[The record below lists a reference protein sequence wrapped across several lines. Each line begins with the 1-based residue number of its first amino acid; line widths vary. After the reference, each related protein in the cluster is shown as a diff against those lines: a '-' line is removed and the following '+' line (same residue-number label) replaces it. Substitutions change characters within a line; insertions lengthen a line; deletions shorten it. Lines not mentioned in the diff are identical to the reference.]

1 MKPRGHYSLEPF
13 ENRNKLWMLHNL
25 HVLSPIQL
33 GGLQS
38 WVSTILHYIH
48 SMNQLHF
55 CLFNPPIQS
64 FDSLTAERKWT
75 NLTRVILS
83 ESSIHR
89 CLKTLNSP
97 DDTLDTWWYTY
108 AYGISFNLERK
119 PKEKRQFQT
128 AQKLHS
134 LTNLV
139 GWLYATSW
147 IKGQIFLY
155 QSFINLPETLE
166 GTTLIQ

>member
-1 MKPRGHYSLEPF
+1 MKESSVLHFSSTKMSGHRQVLKRQGLNLYSQIKDTLWGAEHPGALEPF

-97 DDTLDTWWYTY
+97 DDTLDAWYTY

-128 AQKLHS
+128 A
-134 LTNLV
+134 
-139 GWLYATSW
+139 
-147 IKGQIFLY
+147 
-155 QSFINLPETLE
+155 
-166 GTTLIQ
+166 